1 MFSELQEN
9 TGRQPNKLT
18 KTMHE
23 ENKKFSREIE
33 IVKRTKQKSWC

>member
-1 MFSELQEN
+1 MQMNRETPKKKN
-9 TGRQPNKLT
+9 R